1 MAKRPTQQQTHP
13 ISLAELARRAGV
25 NRSSITRLAQG
36 ALRAAVL
43 ADGRIDA
50 AHDAVA
56 AWARGKGISP
66 RLLTAGL
73 GEVAGGARR
82 RSDAAPDSPP
92 PPRERPARARRRAA
106 EADDPEDD
114 DPTGDPHVSTDVT
127 AATITNVREMTLGQ
141 VAERYKTETRFLD
154 VLKSVKVAEE
164 IRYKFLDNEEQ
175 EGRLVPREVVE
186 KIVFGGFDELFRKLL
201 GDMPKTLTSQVAAY
215 AKADEPNEKGE
226 VFVRDLLGSQIRAA
240 KDRMVKRLEA
250 L

>member
-1 MAKRPTQQQTHP
+1 MAKRTAPQQTHP

-50 AHDAVA
+50 ANAAVA

-66 RLLTAGL
+66 RALTAGL
-73 GEVAGGARR
+73 GQVAAGARR
-82 RSDAAPDSPP
+82 RTDEVPDPSPP
-92 PPRERPARARRRAA
+92 RRGQSARAKRRPA
-106 EADDPEDD
+106 EHEESDDGEPTED
-114 DPTGDPHVSTDVT
+114 GQVSTDIT
-127 AATITNVREMTLGQ
+127 AATIANVRELTYGQ
-141 VAERYKTETRFLD
+141 IADRFKTDTRFAD
-154 VLKSVKVAEE
+154 VLKSVKIAEE

-175 EGRLVPREVVE
+175 EGRLIPREAVD
-186 KIVFGGFDELFRKLL
+186 KIVFAGFDEIFRKLL

-226 VFVRDLLGSQIRAA
+226 SFVRDLLGSQIRAA
-240 KDRMVKRLEA
+240 KDRILERLEA